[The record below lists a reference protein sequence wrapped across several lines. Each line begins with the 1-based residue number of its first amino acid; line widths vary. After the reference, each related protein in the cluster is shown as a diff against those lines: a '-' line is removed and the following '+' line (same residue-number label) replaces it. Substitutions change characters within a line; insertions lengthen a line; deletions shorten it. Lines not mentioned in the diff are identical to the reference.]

1 MRLDLQS
8 IRSTGPAELG
18 RSLLSEWRVGAI
30 LQAIAIRDSG
40 SGELWLNMGNQRFP
54 ARLASGD
61 GRGPANGEVLT
72 LRVLRNSPVL
82 ALETVDAPP
91 NGSATAAEDPVT
103 SDALRRHVPRQ
114 ASPAPLM
121 SNLSWIARGNG
132 GAESL
137 PAAVAQA
144 VNRLWQALPDTV
156 SLTDPKGL
164 QSAIARSGTFLE
176 ATLAGKAGD
185 ASPTSAAVVTDL
197 KALMLDL
204 SRVLRDHGARAS
216 AAMADSSPAPAPV
229 PGAHGPLASLP
240 AAPATLAV
248 LDTPNQQMNELARQT
263 DGALSR
269 LTTVQIT
276 NTGQDPAVQS
286 MLFELPVRHEDRASM
301 LRLRIDRNGARKNG
315 ASADSWTV
323 EAAMDL
329 GAIGALHARVT
340 LHGHRIG
347 VQLRAESPGVVETLA
362 MRSGELES
370 MLREAGLEVD
380 RVVCLHGM
388 PAGEAGTRLTRL
400 LDVRA

>member
-8 IRSTGPAELG
+8 IRSTGTADLG

-30 LQAIAIRDSG
+30 LQAIAVRDPR
-40 SGELWLNMGNQRFP
+40 SGELWLNVGNQRFP

-82 ALETVDAPP
+82 ALETVDAAV

-114 ASPAPLM
+114 ASPAPLV
-121 SNLSWIARGNG
+121 SNLGWIARGNG

-137 PAAVAQA
+137 PAPVAQA
-144 VNRLWQALPDTV
+144 ANRLWQALPDTGT
-156 SLTDPKGL
+156 LTDPKGL

-176 ATLAGKAGD
+176 AALAGKGTD
-185 ASPTSAAVVTDL
+185 ARPTSAAVVTDL

-204 SRVLRDHGARAS
+204 SRVLRDHGARPSS
-216 AAMADSSPAPAPV
+216 ALTDSSPATAPV
-229 PGAHGPLASLP
+229 PGARGPLASLP
-240 AAPATLAV
+240 SAPATLAV

-276 NTGQDPAVQS
+276 NTGQDPTVQS
-286 MLFELPVRHEDRASM
+286 MLVELPVRHEDRASM
-301 LRLRIDRNGARKNG
+301 VRLRIERDGARKNG
-315 ASADSWTV
+315 SSADSWTV

-347 VQLRAESPGVVETLA
+347 VQLRAESPGVVETLS

-370 MLREAGLEVD
+370 LLREAGLEVD